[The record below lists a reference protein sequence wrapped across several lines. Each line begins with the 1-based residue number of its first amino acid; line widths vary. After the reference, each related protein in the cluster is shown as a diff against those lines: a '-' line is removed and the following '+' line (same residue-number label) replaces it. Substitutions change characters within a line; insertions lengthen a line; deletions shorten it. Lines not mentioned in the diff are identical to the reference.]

1 MAPCGF
7 NLQFSGDGSGQH
19 WSGTWYEQV
28 RCMGWEHWLFPF
40 PVLPLFFM
48 ILLPTCP
55 TSLPFNFPHL
65 FALQLSPLLT
75 HPLCIGGL
83 QAASVPASSE
93 ALRGA
98 RQ

>member
-1 MAPCGF
+1 MGA
-7 NLQFSGDGSGQH
+7 LAFSFS
-19 WSGTWYEQV
+19 S
-28 RCMGWEHWLFPF
+28 PS
-40 PVLPLFFM
+40 P
-48 ILLPTCP
+48 ILHDPPSYL
-55 TSLPFNFPHL
+55 SHL
-65 FALQLSPLLT
+65 FALQLSPSLT